1 MSERETE
8 VLSKEELQ
16 KLEGLSE
23 KETMELEG
31 VQGDGS
37 LNGLGSLKEL
47 EGLIESGGIS
57 YSMVENP
64 EMTVSMTSDG
74 MYRYDLPDGTY
85 FQMSI
90 PVGMVTTGAVTFAP
104 GEGQSVL
111 EVYCGKEAI
120 YPDQYLFTERG
131 AYRLTLLSAGN
142 GENDGNAGGIVNCR
156 AEVSFQIIE
165 PSTAELKTLV
175 TPREFRLTGLTL
187 NGSEAETAQEVPLSR
202 DGSYVCTWTA
212 KRDGT
217 VRYQTEFTLDT
228 MAPELIFSKD
238 VTHGAVKPPLM
249 MSATE
254 KGCTLRMEM
263 GIEQVILDNWEL
275 TQGGVYRLTVEDPAG
290 NARSYDVVVRMAAG
304 KYMTTLVIMLAVLLA
319 GAGIWFRFLRK
330 NMRVL

>member
-1 MSERETE
+1 MSERELGG
-8 VLSKEELQ
+8 LSAEELGG
-16 KLEGLSE
+16 LEGLSE
-23 KETMELEG
+23 EEIKDLEEF
-31 VQGDGS
+31 QGGGS
-37 LNGLGSLKEL
+37 GESFSSPKEL

-74 MYRYDLPDGTY
+74 MYHYDLPDGTY

-90 PVGMVTTGAVTFAP
+90 PVGMVTTGAVAFVP

-111 EVYCGKEAI
+111 EVYRGKEAV
-120 YPDQYLFTERG
+120 YPDEYLFTEQG
-131 AYRLTLLSAGN
+131 IYRLTLLSAGN

-156 AEVSFQIIE
+156 AEVSFQIIK

-175 TPREFRLTGLTL
+175 SPREFWLTGLTL

-212 KRDGT
+212 KSDDAI
-217 VRYQTEFTLDT
+217 RYQTEFTLDT

-254 KGCTLRMEM
+254 KGCTLKAEM

-290 NARSYDVVVRMAAG
+290 NARSYDVVVRMATG
-304 KYMTTLVIMLAVLLA
+304 KYMTALVIMLAVLLA
-319 GAGIWFRFLRK
+319 GAGIWFRFLRRH
-330 NMRVL
+330 MQVL